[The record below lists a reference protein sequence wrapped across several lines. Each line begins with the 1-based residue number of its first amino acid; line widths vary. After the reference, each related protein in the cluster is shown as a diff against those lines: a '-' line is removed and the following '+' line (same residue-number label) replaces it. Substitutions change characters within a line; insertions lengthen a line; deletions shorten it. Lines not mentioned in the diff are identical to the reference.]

1 MMAVLCMY
9 IVYLD
14 ARGDIITDD
23 RQHYKDAYILPSLIL
38 SADVT
43 RYARDNDSVW
53 GPCGKLVF
61 SAHYIYRR

>member
-1 MMAVLCMY
+1 MRTWKMMDLLCIY

-23 RQHYKDAYILPSLIL
+23 RQHYKDAYILSNLIS

-43 RYARDNDSVW
+43 RYARDSHIVLGTCD
-53 GPCGKLVF
+53 KLL
-61 SAHYIYRR
+61 IKIG